1 MDLQLIKKMCE
12 IREGGL
18 KGLAKDI
25 NMSEANLHR
34 CINNNKIQATD
45 LEKIASLLNVRVGMF
60 FGEQQTVINDK
71 DKEIQTLKEEIVRL
85 KEIKTSVKGSELYDL
100 CRELIA
106 NYKQRDC
113 IIDKLVS
120 MTEK

>member
-1 MDLQLIKKMCE
+1 MDLLIIKKMCE
-12 IREGGL
+12 NREGGL

-25 NMSEANLHR
+25 GMSEANLHR

-45 LEKIASLLNVRVGMF
+45 LEKIASLLKIKVGVF
-60 FGEQQTVINDK
+60 FGEISNESD
-71 DKEIQTLKEEIVRL
+71 EIKSLKEEIRRL
-85 KEIKTSVKGSELYDL
+85 KEIKTPEKSSELYEL
-100 CRELIA
+100 CRELIS

-120 MTEK
+120 MTEIK

>member
-1 MDLQLIKKMCE
+1 MDLQIIKKMCE
-12 IREGGL
+12 NREGGL

-45 LEKIASLLNVRVGMF
+45 LEKIASLLNVRVGVF
-60 FGEQQTVINDK
+60 FGETPNEND
-71 DKEIQTLKEEIVRL
+71 EIRALKEENRRL
-85 KEIKTSVKGSELYDL
+85 KEMKPLEKSSELYEL
-100 CRELIA
+100 CRELIS

-120 MTEK
+120 MTEIK